1 MPSAP
6 SFSLPFEVKFGRFIR
21 NRSTTITNGG
31 GVGSIGSGCGVVGR
45 AAGTSNRFPSN
56 GNHDSHAG
64 AVQPYT
70 WSDGIPSHGK
80 TRTRTIRFVQ
90 ETIIDDGRLAALS
103 RPVAKLPG
111 TISSSNVVSPPPPY
125 RKPIPCI
132 SIVAAT
138 EDTTEDMEVITE
150 PQASPAPFASDNTD
164 AAMPSCVAQD
174 VARWQHPSEC
184 ISVGRLAAYQDAAG
198 LSSGQHQGQ
207 SPTCE
212 SALESPGS
220 HQPVEV
226 AVDVGATDLPKGD
239 RNGKDRAEAI
249 GSSYAL
255 SQLSDGSAHSEV
267 QPSMLSTDVGH
278 NSKPIDLANY
288 DNDTSSDLT
297 SCHRSAVVLPLQIAD
312 TPKQV
317 TSEVQ
322 DDRVIVGGSHYHRT
336 TDPCVLKYS
345 ACNTAVNS
353 HAAYPDIP
361 NAVKGM
367 PRPPPTPVP
376 TDSDVSF
383 ARIKVWRD
391 AVATHSDRRESDFS
405 PIVRAMPGAWV
416 SPVASSVRPN
426 PSPAKKIDTS
436 TLCSEATSFGTSC
449 RRRMTAR
456 EAQALFARS
465 TSAPYSKQSM
475 RPWHEDKSLAATK
488 ATADESWLAVASSL
502 ASHEPESA
510 GTATIALRNEQVA
523 GVRVRA
529 EEQTHAQEICHE
541 NEHGVQRCTPPSQHN
556 EADQIMT
563 GKLLNIIA
571 QRVGLAGEA
580 LLALKTDLLQH
591 GCDESDLLAL
601 RSDELHHD
609 DAERTA
615 ESESLEAA

>member
-31 GVGSIGSGCGVVGR
+31 GSSSSSAVIGR
-45 AAGTSNRFPSN
+45 TAGTSNRFPSN
-56 GNHDSHAG
+56 GN
-64 AVQPYT
+64 
-70 WSDGIPSHGK
+70 SDGHGGARQSYAGSPGIDSHGK
-80 TRTRTIRFVQ
+80 IRTRTIRFVQ
-90 ETIIDDGRLAALS
+90 ETIIDDGRLAPLS
-103 RPVAKLPG
+103 RPVTKLPG
-111 TISSSNVVSPPPPY
+111 TSSSNNQVSPPPPY
-125 RKPIPCI
+125 RKPVPCI
-132 SIVAAT
+132 SIVAAPG
-138 EDTTEDMEVITE
+138 DITEDMEVVTE
-150 PQASPAPFASDNTD
+150 PQASPAPFASDDTV

-174 VARWQHPSEC
+174 VARWQQPSGC
-184 ISVGRLAAYQDAAG
+184 LSAGRLAAYQDAAA

-212 SALESPGS
+212 STLESSGS
-220 HQPVEV
+220 HQQNEDAV
-226 AVDVGATDLPKGD
+226 AGDATDLP
-239 RNGKDRAEAI
+239 NGGSNIKDGAKAI
-249 GSSYAL
+249 GSGYAL
-255 SQLSDGSAHSEV
+255 SRLSDGSAHSGV
-267 QPSMLSTDVGH
+267 QPSMLTTDVGH
-278 NSKPIDLANY
+278 NSKPMNLAN
-288 DNDTSSDLT
+288 DGNDTSSDLT
-297 SCHRSAVVLPLQIAD
+297 SCHRSAVVRPLQTAD

-317 TSEVQ
+317 TSEFQ
-322 DDRVIVGGSHYHRT
+322 DNRVIVGGSHYHRT
-336 TDPCVLKYS
+336 TEPCVLKDS

-391 AVATHSDRRESDFS
+391 AVTTHSDRRESDFS

-426 PSPAKKIDTS
+426 PSPAKKTDTS

-449 RRRMTAR
+449 RRRMTAK

-465 TSAPYSKQSM
+465 TSNPHSKQHM
-475 RPWHEDKSLAATK
+475 RPWHEEKSLAATK
-488 ATADESWLAVASSL
+488 AAVDESWLAVASSL

-510 GTATIALRNEQVA
+510 GTAIIALRNEQVA

-529 EEQTHAQEICHE
+529 EEQTHVQEICHE
-541 NEHGVQRCTPPSQHN
+541 NEHGVQRCTPPSQRSGI
-556 EADQIMT
+556 DQIMT

-580 LLALKTDLLQH
+580 LLALKMDLLQH

-601 RSDELHHD
+601 RSHEVHHD

-615 ESESLEAA
+615 ESESLEAT